1 MSLIKTNAITTVA
14 GKPILNSTGSILQ
27 VVQSIDTTDRTLSSG
42 GVWTDTGHSL
52 SITPLSSSSKI
63 LVQCV
68 FDCKITNDGNTTFY
82 ENLGAFAIVRNST
95 RLQEKECGMNITSS
109 GVARGWQNNVI
120 LQYLDSPA
128 TTSTITYKTQFI
140 LGSTSFRIFLN
151 NNTLYG
157 SSLTEANCFST
168 ITLYEV
174 SA

>member
-1 MSLIKTNAITTVA
+1 MSTLRANQIQTVA
-14 GKPILNSTGSILQ
+14 GKPIVNSTGSILQ

-52 SITPLSSSSKI
+52 AITPSSSSNKI

-68 FDCKITNDGNTTFY
+68 FDCRITNGGSTSFF
-82 ENLGAFAIVRNST
+82 ENVGAFAIVRNST
-95 RLQEKECGMNITSS
+95 RLQEKECGMDITNST
-109 GVARGWQNNVI
+109 VARGWQNNVI

-128 TTSTITYKTQFI
+128 TTSATTYKTQFI

-151 NNTLYG
+151 QNLLYG